1 MADVIARLKVD
12 SREYDA
18 KIERARSGLI
28 RLEESLRKAGG
39 TMADA
44 SKDQVEFVRSLGH
57 MDTVAKTA
65 RGKIAE
71 LSKAF
76 VDLKLQ
82 YNGLSDAEKQSAIGQ
97 ALAQSLE
104 TLKGRVADMKGALA
118 DASAELGETGA
129 KSADLSGLMSTLGAK
144 FGINGDMLK
153 ALTTGTIG
161 YAAAITGLT
170 TATIAASKAFA
181 DYNSKLNQQQSVTTV
196 TTGLKG
202 PEADRMTAGAR
213 SMADV
218 YDVDFREVI
227 NAANTL
233 MTQFGRSGEE
243 AMMLIRDGMQGM
255 IMGDGPKLLSMIQQ
269 FAPSFRDAGISA
281 SQLVAIIHNSEGGIF
296 TDENMSAIVMGIR
309 NIRLMTEQTSQAL
322 KGVGI
327 DGEEMKKKLA
337 DGSMTIFDALK
348 QVSVA
353 IDKTGGSS
361 QAAGQVMQTVFG
373 RQATIAG
380 SKLGEAIATLNTNL
394 TETKNQTGELG
405 GAYAQLQQ
413 ANEKFERAMMETFG
427 YDGWTVMATSIKSDL
442 VVALTDVLT
451 LVNDIKNSWV
461 GEIGSTIFDA
471 IINKIQLGI
480 DLLKVAWAWQKK
492 LLGIGSAGGTGSEAG
507 ATGGSVMGDALGKAA
522 AKATPE
528 PKDPEEPK
536 EPKNKTKPT
545 LVEGGLNIKTVKAAE
560 VGLQGMTETLAELRA
575 AQQKYKAAMDNATT
589 LLSYQEAKEGYERA
603 GSAIDMRQHA
613 LRLGVSTEDL
623 TAVEDQM
630 KEWMEETKGKLKPIE
645 IKAEVDTSGTDEAAK
660 LMNGEWQKAAGAV
673 QSLGSALQGLEDPA
687 AKVMGIVAQ
696 AIATVALSFAKSLTQ
711 EFGTWDWIA
720 AAVAGTATMISTIT
734 AIKSATAGSYAEGG
748 IVPGNSYS
756 GDLLTANVN
765 SGELILSKSQQNN
778 IAALL
783 TEPRGSY
790 GGSNSQPYVSGEQI
804 FLGLN
809 NYLRRSNRGE
819 LLTTKH

>member
-65 RGKIAE
+65 RGKVAE

-82 YNGLSDAEKQSAIGQ
+82 YNGLTDADKQSAFGQ
-97 ALAQSLE
+97 ALSGSLDQ
-104 TLKGRVADMKGALA
+104 LKTRIAEAKKNLSDV
-118 DASAELGETGA
+118 SAELGETKNSSEVAG
-129 KSADLSGLMSTLGAK
+129 SALDTLASK
-144 FGINGDMLK
+144 FGINIKQLTLMGAAVGTTMAAVKVAKDAFSENESVVDEWGRVVASTESVYKGFLNALNTGDISGFLSRIDEIVNAARAAYNELDRLGTMRTIQAPQMSAQQTENERMRAMLATGRYIAPMDGRK
-153 ALTTGTIG
+153 AAMQNGQLLTPEQMKSIEAHLQRGMESVVKLVGNEVTQT
-161 YAAAITGLT
+161 
-170 TATIAASKAFA
+170 SKAIEA
-181 DYNSKLNQQQSVTTV
+181 VYNRQAAEIGMSVEEFRRGTS
-196 TTGLKG
+196 
-202 PEADRMTAGAR
+202 
-213 SMADV
+213 SMAEFD
-218 YDVDFREVI
+218 RRI
-227 NAANTL
+227 
-233 MTQFGRSGEE
+233 
-243 AMMLIRDGMQGM
+243 
-255 IMGDGPKLLSMIQQ
+255 
-269 FAPSFRDAGISA
+269 
-281 SQLVAIIHNSEGGIF
+281 EG
-296 TDENMSAIVMGIR
+296 
-309 NIRLMTEQTSQAL
+309 
-322 KGVGI
+322 
-327 DGEEMKKKLA
+327 
-337 DGSMTIFDALK
+337 
-348 QVSVA
+348 
-353 IDKTGGSS
+353 
-361 QAAGQVMQTVFG
+361 
-373 RQATIAG
+373 
-380 SKLGEAIATLNTNL
+380 
-394 TETKNQTGELG
+394 
-405 GAYAQLQQ
+405 AQKYNEWQQ
-413 ANEKFERAMMETFG
+413 ANSFVDQASGRVVAPTTGNPYAQFKGWDIFRVDGER
-427 YDGWTVMATSIKSDL
+427 YNDL
-442 VVALTDVLT
+442 VRL
-451 LVNDIKNSWV
+451 
-461 GEIGSTIFDA
+461 
-471 IINKIQLGI
+471 IQQR
-480 DLLKVAWAWQKK
+480 DQQA
-492 LLGIGSAGGTGSEAG
+492 GSAYGMQAQAYRTINRAEGITARNQMNG
-507 ATGGSVMGDALGKAA
+507 GGSGSGSKG
-522 AKATPE
+522 TP
-528 PKDPEEPK
+528 
-536 EPKNKTKPT
+536 KPT
-545 LVEGGLNIKTVKAAE
+545 LVEGGLNIKTVKEAE

-575 AQQKYKAAMDNATT
+575 TQQKYKAAMDNATT

-623 TAVEDQM
+623 TAIEDQM
-630 KEWMEETKGKLKPIE
+630 KEWMEETKGKLGPIE
-645 IKAEVDTSGTDEAAK
+645 IKASVDTSDTKKAAS
-660 LMNGEWQKAAGAV
+660 LMEGEWQTAAGAV

-696 AIATVALSFAKSLTQ
+696 AIATVALTFAKSLS
-711 EFGTWDWIA
+711 GTVTPWDWIA
-720 AAVAGTATMISTIT
+720 AAAAGTATMISTIT

-790 GGSNSQPYVSGEQI
+790 GDSNSQPYVSGEQI